1 MGKTTVLRVKRRRDE
16 PPPPSTFTL
25 QPFALLPKPSSPLS
39 SSRTKKQKSNEE
51 ATQLTQLMHN
61 STFLNKR
68 ENQLRSIIPNHISMS
83 SSSVSTSTSISTSTT
98 PVTTVNQ
105 NHNGLQSNDNNQGL
119 SIEKNND
126 SAHNT
131 SRIKNQKAIIFRKVD
146 GNFDDA
152 FSSPLLHQF
161 THYYQLPLLI
171 HRLWR
176 TRYRRKIAIR
186 RGSRTWYR

>member
-25 QPFALLPKPSSPLS
+25 QPFALLPKSPLS

-98 PVTTVNQ
+98 PVTTVKSESQ
-105 NHNGLQSNDNNQGL
+105 RFA
-119 SIEKNND
+119 IE
-126 SAHNT
+126 
-131 SRIKNQKAIIFRKVD
+131 
-146 GNFDDA
+146 
-152 FSSPLLHQF
+152 
-161 THYYQLPLLI
+161 
-171 HRLWR
+171 
-176 TRYRRKIAIR
+176 
-186 RGSRTWYR
+186 